1 MVSKVP
7 PPPIPPEDL
16 VAIRDGEKPSMD
28 RTNVLADSM
37 PAQRELLES
46 RLFSLAL
53 SLAEGKPSTETR
65 LDADELLD
73 YVSGEMSPEGALK
86 LERRIRGDRQAF
98 ARLIETKE
106 AFFGQD
112 RALAKIRQ
120 RPRPQFEREIIGT
133 LVIQVN
139 GPNTQ
144 LRSQR
149 TRDPERRL
157 LVADVAA
164 AAERASPPSAN
175 IEQSDVAAALEQI
188 SSLHSE
194 IQDITAE
201 LRQFTKVLSFRNDPK
216 MAMMVMDM
224 VRKLTDRTRMLSELT
239 QRLQQRTMQV
249 MQRASDPVAFFDE
262 DERPLPSAI
271 TWETDTAELEF
282 KAGHR
287 KPGEL
292 ALTIRPI
299 EGRSPQATFTW
310 VVRGVD
316 FKQLKP
322 GTKAHELGRVANGAL
337 LLIDPGF
344 GPTQVLRVE
353 ED

>member
-28 RTNVLADSM
+28 LSNVLADSM
-37 PAQRELLES
+37 LAQRELLES
-46 RLFSLAL
+46 RMFSLAL
-53 SLAEGKPSTETR
+53 SLAGGKSSTKAR
-65 LDADELLD
+65 SDADELLD
-73 YVSGEMSPEGALK
+73 YVSGEMSPERALE

-98 ARLIETKE
+98 ARLIEVKE

-139 GPNTQ
+139 GPKTQ
-144 LRSQR
+144 MRSQR
-149 TRDPERRL
+149 TRNPERRQ
-157 LVADVAA
+157 LVANLAAEMAPPSSTSTEGNDVA
-164 AAERASPPSAN
+164 
-175 IEQSDVAAALEQI
+175 DALAQI
-188 SSLHSE
+188 SSLQSN

-201 LRQFTKVLSFRNDPK
+201 LRQFTEALSFRNDPK
-216 MAMMVMDM
+216 MAMRALDM
-224 VRKLTDRTRMLSELT
+224 VQKLTDRTRMLSELT
-239 QRLQQRTMQV
+239 QRLQQRTVQV
-249 MQRASDPVAFFDE
+249 MKRASDPVFFFDE
-262 DERPLPSAI
+262 DERPPPSTI
-271 TWETDTAELEF
+271 TWETDAAELEF
-282 KAGHR
+282 MAGHR
-287 KPGEL
+287 QPGEL

-299 EGRSPQATFTW
+299 DRSSPRATFTW

-322 GTKAHELGRVANGAL
+322 GAKAHELGRITDGAL
-337 LLIDPGF
+337 LLIDTGF
-344 GPTQVLRVE
+344 GPTQVLRVK

>member
-16 VAIRDGEKPSMD
+16 IAIRDGEKPSID
-28 RTNVLADSM
+28 LTNVLADSM

-53 SLAEGKPSTETR
+53 SIAEGKTSSEAQP
-65 LDADELLD
+65 DADELLD

-98 ARLIETKE
+98 ARLIEAKE
-106 AFFGQD
+106 AFFGHD

-120 RPRPQFEREIIGT
+120 RPRPQFDREIIGT

-149 TRDPERRL
+149 IGKPDRRL
-157 LVADVAA
+157 LAA
-164 AAERASPPSAN
+164 SFAAERAPPFAASTERN
-175 IEQSDVAAALEQI
+175 DVADALAQI
-188 SSLHSE
+188 SSLHNE

-201 LRQFTKVLSFRNDPK
+201 LRQFTNALSFRSDPK

-239 QRLQQRTMQV
+239 QRLQQRTIQV

-262 DERPLPSAI
+262 EERPLPSTI
-271 TWETDTAELEF
+271 NWETEIAELKF

-299 EGRSPQATFTW
+299 EGSGPKATFTW

-322 GTKAHELGRVANGAL
+322 GEKSHELGRVTNGAL
-337 LLIDPGF
+337 LLIDRGF
-344 GPTQVLRVE
+344 GLTQVLQVQ